1 MIRQATVYE
10 KDGVYTAQIW
20 NPSDTVKT
28 VHFYNAHGALGSA
41 TVYAK
46 AQVKVN
52 PLEHSVV
59 KQPDASQG
67 VVYLDRSQWTITASS
82 SSEPVERM
90 VDGDLTTRWSS
101 GQIQKPG
108 DWLHIDLGGEQFMD
122 TVFDELRQQRR

>member
-1 MIRQATVYE
+1 MQQNEGFNAYWFMHSMASTGTRTMDIWADDPAATVYE

-82 SSEPVERM
+82 SSE
-90 VDGDLTTRWSS
+90 
-101 GQIQKPG
+101 
-108 DWLHIDLGGEQFMD
+108 
-122 TVFDELRQQRR
+122 